1 MKCQKPKP
9 ARMEF
14 MAMTV
19 ERKAQSKHHEQH
31 RPQDC
36 KQEISQQKRACGM
49 CRGYCFGSLDT
60 QFLVVQI
67 AVTRDA
73 SLISTCST

>member
-31 RPQDC
+31 PPQDC